1 MPIHRANNFQIN
13 DDTNMRQLKITKSI
27 TSRDSASLE
36 KYLAD
41 ISKEEMISP
50 DEEIVLAKKIREGD
64 EAALDR
70 LTRANL
76 RFVVSVAKQYQNQ
89 GLTLPDLINEGNLG
103 LIKAA
108 KRFDETRGFKFIS
121 YAVWW
126 IRQSIM
132 QAISE
137 HARIVRLPVNQL
149 GSLTKINKAFTKL
162 EQEYERE
169 PSLEEL
175 AEITDL
181 TVDKISDAFRIS
193 TRQISVDAPLLNGE
207 DNSLLDVIQNK
218 EVEQADTI
226 MMNHSLKKEIERS
239 LNILDEKERDVI
251 SLFFGLESEEPYT
264 LEEIGEKY
272 DLSRERVRQIKEKA
286 LKKLRL
292 RSTSQ
297 HLKSF
302 LGEE

>member
-1 MPIHRANNFQIN
+1 
-13 DDTNMRQLKITKSI
+13 MRQLKITKSI
-27 TSRDSASLE
+27 TNRDSASLE
-36 KYLAD
+36 KYLSD
-41 ISKEEMISP
+41 IAKEEMISP
-50 DEEIVLAKKIREGD
+50 EEEIVLAKKIREGD
-64 EAALDR
+64 EHALDQ

-149 GSLTKINKAFTKL
+149 GSLTRINKAFTKL
-162 EQEYERE
+162 EQEFERE

-175 AEITDL
+175 AELTEL

-193 TRQISVDAPLLNGE
+193 TKQVSVDAPLLNGE
-207 DNSLLDVIQNK
+207 ESSLLDVLQNN
-218 EVEQADTI
+218 EVAQADTI
-226 MMNHSLKKEIERS
+226 MMNQSLKKEIEKS
-239 LNILDEKERDVI
+239 LNVLDDKERDVI
-251 SLFFGLESEEPYT
+251 TLFFGLESEQSYT
-264 LEEIGEKY
+264 LEEIGDKY
-272 DLSRERVRQIKEKA
+272 NLSRERVRQIKEKA
-286 LKKLRL
+286 LRKLRL
-292 RSTSQ
+292 RNTSK

>member
-1 MPIHRANNFQIN
+1 
-13 DDTNMRQLKITKSI
+13 MRQLKITKSI
-27 TSRDSASLE
+27 TNRDSASLE
-36 KYLAD
+36 KYLSD

-50 DEEIVLAKKIREGD
+50 DEEILLAKKIREGE

-132 QAISE
+132 HSISE
-137 HARIVRLPVNQL
+137 HSRIVRLPVNQL
-149 GSLTKINKAFTKL
+149 GSLSKINKAFTKL
-162 EQEYERE
+162 EQEFERE

-175 AEITDL
+175 SQITEM
-181 TVDKISDAFRIS
+181 TIDKISNAFRIS
-193 TRQISVDAPLLNGE
+193 TKQVSVDAPLLNGE
-207 DNSLLDVIQNK
+207 ESSLLDILQNK
-218 EVEQADTI
+218 EVAQADTI
-226 MMNHSLKKEIERS
+226 MMNHSLKKEIEHS
-239 LNILDEKERDVI
+239 LSYLDEKERDVI
-251 SLFFGLESEEPYT
+251 TLFFGLDTDESYT

-286 LKKLRL
+286 LSKLRL

-297 HLKSF
+297 DLKSF
-302 LGEE
+302 LGRE

>member
-1 MPIHRANNFQIN
+1 M
-13 DDTNMRQLKITKSI
+13 
-27 TSRDSASLE
+27 
-36 KYLAD
+36 
-41 ISKEEMISP
+41 
-50 DEEIVLAKKIREGD
+50 
-64 EAALDR
+64 
-70 LTRANL
+70 
-76 RFVVSVAKQYQNQ
+76 
-89 GLTLPDLINEGNLG
+89 
-103 LIKAA
+103 
-108 KRFDETRGFKFIS
+108 
-121 YAVWW
+121 
-126 IRQSIM
+126 
-132 QAISE
+132 
-137 HARIVRLPVNQL
+137 
-149 GSLTKINKAFTKL
+149 
-162 EQEYERE
+162 
-169 PSLEEL
+169 
-175 AEITDL
+175 

-226 MMNHSLKKEIERS
+226 MMNQSLKKEIERS

>member
-1 MPIHRANNFQIN
+1 MPIHRANNFQFN

-193 TRQISVDAPLLNGE
+193 TRQVSVDAPLLNGE

>member
-1 MPIHRANNFQIN
+1 
-13 DDTNMRQLKITKSI
+13 
-27 TSRDSASLE
+27 
-36 KYLAD
+36 
-41 ISKEEMISP
+41 MISP
-50 DEEIVLAKKIREGD
+50 DEEIILAKKIREGD

>member
-1 MPIHRANNFQIN
+1 
-13 DDTNMRQLKITKSI
+13 
-27 TSRDSASLE
+27 
-36 KYLAD
+36 
-41 ISKEEMISP
+41 
-50 DEEIVLAKKIREGD
+50 
-64 EAALDR
+64 
-70 LTRANL
+70 
-76 RFVVSVAKQYQNQ
+76 
-89 GLTLPDLINEGNLG
+89 
-103 LIKAA
+103 
-108 KRFDETRGFKFIS
+108 
-121 YAVWW
+121 
-126 IRQSIM
+126 
-132 QAISE
+132 
-137 HARIVRLPVNQL
+137 
-149 GSLTKINKAFTKL
+149 
-162 EQEYERE
+162 
-169 PSLEEL
+169 
-175 AEITDL
+175 
-181 TVDKISDAFRIS
+181 
-193 TRQISVDAPLLNGE
+193 LLNGE
-207 DNSLLDVIQNK
+207 DNSLLDVLQNK

>member
-1 MPIHRANNFQIN
+1 
-13 DDTNMRQLKITKSI
+13 MRQLKITKSI
-27 TSRDSASLE
+27 TNRDSASLE

-41 ISKEEMISP
+41 IAKEEMISP
-50 DEEIVLAKKIREGD
+50 DEEILLAKKIREGD
-64 EAALDR
+64 EVALDR

-108 KRFDETRGFKFIS
+108 QRFDETRGFKFIS

-132 QAISE
+132 HSISE
-137 HARIVRLPVNQL
+137 NSRIVRLPVNQL

-162 EQEYERE
+162 EQEFERE

-175 AEITDL
+175 AAITEL

-193 TRQISVDAPLLNGE
+193 TRQVSVDAPLLNGE
-207 DNSLLDVIQNK
+207 DNSLLDVIQNN
-218 EVEQADTI
+218 EVVQADTM
-226 MMNHSLKKEIERS
+226 MMNQALKKEIERS
-239 LNILDEKERDVI
+239 LNILDEKEKDVI
-251 SLFFGLESEEPYT
+251 SLFFGLESDEAYT

-292 RSTSQ
+292 RNNSQ

>member
-1 MPIHRANNFQIN
+1 
-13 DDTNMRQLKITKSI
+13 MRQLKITKSI
-27 TSRDSASLE
+27 TNRDSASLE

-41 ISKEEMISP
+41 IAKEEMISP
-50 DEEIVLAKKIREGD
+50 DEEILLAKKIREGD
-64 EAALDR
+64 EVALDR

-108 KRFDETRGFKFIS
+108 QRFDETRGFKFIS

-132 QAISE
+132 HSISE
-137 HARIVRLPVNQL
+137 NSRIVRLPVNQL

-175 AEITDL
+175 AAITEL

-193 TRQISVDAPLLNGE
+193 TRQVSVDAPLLNGE
-207 DNSLLDVIQNK
+207 DNSLLDVIQNN
-218 EVEQADTI
+218 EVVQADTM
-226 MMNHSLKKEIERS
+226 MMNQALKKEIERS
-239 LNILDEKERDVI
+239 LNVLDEKEKDVI
-251 SLFFGLESEEPYT
+251 SLFFGLESDEAYT

-286 LKKLRL
+286 LKKLRIRNNSL
-292 RSTSQ
+292 

>member
-1 MPIHRANNFQIN
+1 
-13 DDTNMRQLKITKSI
+13 MRQLKITKSI
-27 TSRDSASLE
+27 TNRDSASLE
-36 KYLAD
+36 KYLSD
-41 ISKEEMISP
+41 ISKEEMISAE
-50 DEEIVLAKKIREGD
+50 EEIALAKKIREGD
-64 EAALDR
+64 EVALDR

-132 QAISE
+132 QSISE
-137 HARIVRLPVNQL
+137 HSRIVRLPVNQL

-162 EQEYERE
+162 EQEFERE

-175 AEITDL
+175 AEITEL

-193 TRQISVDAPLLNGE
+193 TRQVSVDAPLLNGE
-207 DNSLLDVIQNK
+207 DNSLLDVLQNK
-218 EVEQADTI
+218 EVVQADTI
-226 MMNHSLKKEIERS
+226 MMNHAMKSEIERS
-239 LNILDEKERDVI
+239 LNVLDDKERDVI
-251 SLFFGLESEEPYT
+251 TLFFGLTSEEPYT

-272 DLSRERVRQIKEKA
+272 DLSKIGRAHV
-286 LKKLRL
+286 
-292 RSTSQ
+292 
-297 HLKSF
+297 
-302 LGEE
+302 